1 MARRTRA
8 SSGHPY
14 EAEAGYS
21 RAVRVGD
28 MVFVAG
34 TTAMQDGQAVYP
46 GDAGAQTRHVLGII
60 VRALEQVGATANDV
74 VRWRVFATDAS
85 DAPAIVAELARV
97 FGTARPAATLVE
109 VSRFIHPDSLVEIE
123 VDAVVGCTDE

>member
-1 MARRTRA
+1 MPRRTRA
-8 SSGHPY
+8 SSGNPF
-14 EAEAGYS
+14 EAVAGYS
-21 RAVRVGD
+21 RAVRVGE

-46 GDAGAQTRHVLGII
+46 GDAGAQTRHVLDII

-74 VRWRVFATDAS
+74 VRWRVFATNADDS
-85 DAPAIVAELARV
+85 PAIVAEMARV
-97 FGTARPAATLVE
+97 FGGARPVATLVE